1 MKKLYLVDVS
11 SLFFRAF
18 YAIRPLTSPSGTPVN
33 AVYGFLSMSLKLL
46 REETP
51 DYIAFCFDR
60 PDPSFRK
67 EIDPNY
73 KANRSEMPED
83 LVPQMPYMRRIGEVL
98 GITCLDRQGF
108 EADDLIGTLARWG
121 EKQNFQVS
129 IVSGDKDFGQLVNGQ
144 ISLMD
149 TMKNLR
155 MGPAEVKEKW
165 GVSPEQMRDYLAIV
179 GDTSDNIPGV
189 HGIGPKGAQK
199 LLEEFGSLEEIYRN
213 VEKVKGSTKDK
224 LIESKDKA
232 FMSQKLVTIVT
243 DVDLPAEPKD
253 YTLDP
258 VKVAQL
264 DQLLEELNFK
274 ALRKNLELLP
284 NWPSGQSSQAPVA
297 AAVSTTEAGLSFT
310 GAQLPSTEAPLP
322 FTEEKLLPKHEL
334 TLVEISPHN
343 FKTPKD
349 IWIFNLPSGLFFA
362 DQENS
367 KVFQA
372 QGETADWKAKFD
384 LDRPKFHGFNL
395 KPLFHSLK
403 LENPLAAWDSCVASY
418 VLHPGDGDKRDQI
431 VARWLKEA
439 TIDEMA
445 ILEYIDQEFR
455 LQNVLQSQLNQNNF
469 DRIFSDMDLPLV
481 ELLYRIE
488 RNGFCLDVDQLLK
501 QGAQLQ
507 IEIQET
513 EKTILKLAGTEF
525 NVGSP
530 KQLAQVLF
538 TTLKLPPSK
547 KTKTGFSTDNDV
559 LEKLKGS
566 HPIIEPILVYREL
579 TKLKSTYVDTLPQ
592 LVAADGRVHT
602 TFNQTLTAT
611 GRLSSHD
618 PNLQNIP
625 IKTEKGAQVRRA
637 FVADKGKL
645 LMSVDYSQ
653 IELRILAHYSSD
665 AAMIKAFQDDLDIHA
680 ATASEIFSVSLKEVT
695 SEHRR
700 AAKAVNFGIAY
711 GQGAFGL
718 AENLGVSRSEAQ
730 EIINRYFQRFP
741 GVASYIQNMIATAK
755 EQGFVETL
763 AGRRRYMHEL
773 KSANAMIR
781 KFGERAA
788 INAPIQGTAADI
800 VKKAMIQVDR
810 QSKLKMILQVHDELL
825 FEGEQSE
832 LEQAKP
838 QVVKIMESAFSLK
851 VPLKVNANIG
861 PNWDQAH

>member
-1 MKKLYLVDVS
+1 
-11 SLFFRAF
+11 
-18 YAIRPLTSPSGTPVN
+18 
-33 AVYGFLSMSLKLL
+33 MSLKLL

-129 IVSGDKDFGQLVNGQ
+129 IVSGDKDFGQLVNEK

-155 MGPAEVKEKW
+155 LGPAEVKEKW
-165 GVSPEQMRDYLAIV
+165 GVSPQQMRDYLAIV

-199 LLEEFGSLEEIYRN
+199 LLEEFGTLEEIYRN

-284 NWPSGQSSQAPVA
+284 NWSSGQTSQAPLESA
-297 AAVSTTEAGLSFT
+297 KAISTTEAGLPEKEAGLPMKES
-310 GAQLPSTEAPLP
+310 GIPSSEAQLQSRHQLGLTE
-322 FTEEKLLPKHEL
+322 
-334 TLVEISPHN
+334 VSPQN
-343 FKTPKD
+343 FKSPKD

-395 KPLFHSLK
+395 KSLFHSLK

-418 VLHPGDGDKRDQI
+418 VI
-431 VARWLKEA
+431 
-439 TIDEMA
+439 
-445 ILEYIDQEFR
+445 
-455 LQNVLQSQLNQNNF
+455 
-469 DRIFSDMDLPLV
+469 
-481 ELLYRIE
+481 
-488 RNGFCLDVDQLLK
+488 
-501 QGAQLQ
+501 
-507 IEIQET
+507 
-513 EKTILKLAGTEF
+513 
-525 NVGSP
+525 
-530 KQLAQVLF
+530 
-538 TTLKLPPSK
+538 
-547 KTKTGFSTDNDV
+547 
-559 LEKLKGS
+559 
-566 HPIIEPILVYREL
+566 
-579 TKLKSTYVDTLPQ
+579 
-592 LVAADGRVHT
+592 
-602 TFNQTLTAT
+602 
-611 GRLSSHD
+611 
-618 PNLQNIP
+618 
-625 IKTEKGAQVRRA
+625 
-637 FVADKGKL
+637 
-645 LMSVDYSQ
+645 
-653 IELRILAHYSSD
+653 
-665 AAMIKAFQDDLDIHA
+665 
-680 ATASEIFSVSLKEVT
+680 
-695 SEHRR
+695 
-700 AAKAVNFGIAY
+700 
-711 GQGAFGL
+711 
-718 AENLGVSRSEAQ
+718 
-730 EIINRYFQRFP
+730 
-741 GVASYIQNMIATAK
+741 
-755 EQGFVETL
+755 
-763 AGRRRYMHEL
+763 
-773 KSANAMIR
+773 
-781 KFGERAA
+781 
-788 INAPIQGTAADI
+788 
-800 VKKAMIQVDR
+800 
-810 QSKLKMILQVHDELL
+810 
-825 FEGEQSE
+825 
-832 LEQAKP
+832 
-838 QVVKIMESAFSLK
+838 
-851 VPLKVNANIG
+851 
-861 PNWDQAH
+861 